1 MAIRIILFLILNFA
15 ALGVGGFYSDGAA
28 TSQWYNE
35 LNRAPWT
42 PPGWVFGAAWTFIMI
57 CFAVYMAFAWTN
69 TSNQKYLAIM
79 YSTQWILN
87 SVWSPVFFR
96 YHMVDWALIIILSL
110 TVLIAYFL
118 FTQHSRLKAKT
129 VFILPYFLWLLIAV
143 SLNSYISLKN

>member
-15 ALGVGGFYSDGAA
+15 ALGVGGFYSDGGA

-129 VFILPYFLWLLIAV
+129 VFILPYKIHICSTGLASRINRNTL
-143 SLNSYISLKN
+143 